1 MASCMKALNFPVWL
15 LTICMM
21 AAALAPERA
30 LAQNRLTMEPPP
42 RVRLKVAAQPD
53 GRGMIKFGTP
63 QVYSRQVVFRDRTE
77 EIQYLSDRLKK
88 AQNLTQSLQGIVD
101 TRDYQ
106 ALGILLELA
115 QGTAPKSSSGG
126 QESKTAATGGDTEG
140 DGGAGDPPSR
150 ITKPDVKTPSVLT
163 DGGAAAKTTSAVL
176 TPIEQEKAVIELRRF
191 LQNERRRLNF
201 DDMHDATGAV
211 AVDLGM
217 LVTLVPP
224 AGEDAYAIIE
234 AYALPPGHGQ
244 DVENFRKIERALS
257 ADSGKAGYEESLWL
271 PTYEKVNPNA
281 LMDEHMRKA
290 WADYLLSAIQAE
302 RDFIEMRVMSTALP
316 FGEKHFQLAVDEL
329 RRQVEERNRKESG
342 ELAAMLNKDR
352 EEIKKK
358 LAEAQ
363 RLKKEAEQKTRL
375 KELLQLDTKNDL
387 LSAKVALEE
396 KTVEALKQQEL
407 SSRAWED
414 LQMQGALT
422 TVAAA
427 TVLPVRHTELVNAV
441 KTAFD
446 EHNKVKAAEQTVED
460 LEKRVVSNTEATV
473 IVEEELR
480 EAVAA
485 VDQAAQEVSRA
496 QEAAAQAQQP
506 VEKQLGLTLLTG
518 LTSPV
523 MESSRAEVAVKESQF
538 STPAMAAPA
547 SAEAAGAGDG
557 AAASEGA
564 GRQGDQAGATPKRL
578 TPAQELEEMARKEA
592 AEEKDMLFYRYAV
605 RGGLSKLDLYKSRED
620 EGALMTLVQDYKQR
634 LMALYL
640 KLYFDRLIPASALT
654 SGNLGELQLRQCDL
668 EDNACVLL
676 DQMREL
682 NPNAVRVLSVD
693 PADQGQNI
701 SNVGATQSISDIVL
715 SLAPL
720 LPDSKVSGQM
730 DYYRDNRQFL
740 QSANRKPVAVGF
752 VNGDAEFPSFG
763 WILGPR
769 FEVKLKKPFFGL
781 WGRPRA
787 EAGYKHEPT
796 QHQVQVSLGMMAWMP
811 GLELELRGHWVSKR
825 TGLPVTP
832 ILTSCHVPVKMTPD
846 YAALT
851 EGMLDMLH
859 GRRRPPRILITNHKE
874 KFTLSSQ
881 GTTHKLVLLGKDMW
895 RSPAVSL
902 DSLPADSVEVLPGLT
917 GVVATFNGSL
927 PPAYDALYDVT
938 ITTTDGYDVIYN
950 RVAAPVR
957 GGQLGAGG
965 SGAAPGVRFNLAE
978 SVVEVSDLANA
989 KSVMVTLR
997 QIENRFPMPAQAFLK
1012 GGFFPAG
1019 VYIDPMSAELIGG
1032 QNDTLMMS
1040 VKFTGD
1046 DTLASKLPGLLPA
1059 GQKNGAARLG
1069 LTLGMPVMDAAMNAP
1084 TRVNVIEGSNTVL
1097 LIDRNKSKFEVPA
1110 AKEYAVG
1117 LARAELLADFPQ
1129 GMPAELFAEAYGDF
1143 VAAAAKGELRL
1154 NLKLA
1159 SGTVVPCFMT
1169 SGVSNLSA
1177 GLRFAL
1183 PTLDEVLAQGVEL
1196 KDDASTLTCDGEIF
1210 VSHHS
1215 KSFGLNQNVVLK
1227 LPAKPKAAD

>member
-1 MASCMKALNFPVWL
+1 MKAVNFPVWL

-21 AAALAPERA
+21 VAALAPERA

-126 QESKTAATGGDTEG
+126 QESKTAGTEG
-140 DGGAGDPPSR
+140 DGGAGDTSGR

-234 AYALPPGHGQ
+234 AYALPPGHGK
-244 DVENFRKIERALS
+244 DEENLRMIERALS
-257 ADSGKAGYEESLWL
+257 AESGKAGYEEHLWL

-281 LMDEHMRKA
+281 LLDEQMRKA

-342 ELAAMLNKDR
+342 ELAAMLNKER
-352 EEIKKK
+352 EEAKNK

-363 RLKKEAEQKTRL
+363 RLKKEAELKTRL
-375 KELLQLDTKNDL
+375 KERDQLDTKKGL
-387 LSAKVALEE
+387 LSTKVALEE
-396 KTVEALKQQEL
+396 KKLEAVKQQEL

-414 LQMQGALT
+414 VKMQGVLT

-446 EHNKVKAAEQTVED
+446 EQKNVKTAVQAVEV
-460 LEKRVVSNTEATV
+460 LEERVVSDTRATV
-473 IVEEELR
+473 IVQEELKT
-480 EAVAA
+480 AVAA
-485 VDQAAQEVSRA
+485 VAEAAQEVSRA
-496 QEAAAQAQQP
+496 EEAVAQAQQP

-547 SAEAAGAGDG
+547 SAEGTGAGDG
-557 AAASEGA
+557 AAASDGT
-564 GRQGDQAGATPKRL
+564 GRQGDQAGATPKWL

-620 EGALMTLVQDYKQR
+620 EAALMTLVQDYKQR

-640 KLYFDRLIPASALT
+640 KLYFDRLIPASALS

-668 EDNACVLL
+668 EENACVLL
-676 DQMREL
+676 NQMREL

-715 SLAPL
+715 SLSSL
-720 LPDSKVSGQM
+720 LPESKASGRM

-752 VNGDAEFPSFG
+752 VNGDEEFPSFG
-763 WILGPR
+763 WVLGPR
-769 FEVKLKKPFFGL
+769 FEVQLKRPWYKLGL
-781 WGRPRA
+781 GRPRA
-787 EAGYKHEPT
+787 EAGYTHEPT

-811 GLELELRGHWVSKR
+811 GLDLELRGHWVSKR

-881 GTTHKLVLLGKDMW
+881 GMTHKLVLLGKDMW

-917 GVVATFNGSL
+917 GVVATFTGSL

-978 SVVEVSDLANA
+978 SVVEVPDLANA

-1117 LARAELLADFPQ
+1117 LVRAELLAGFPQ
-1129 GMPAELFAEAYGDF
+1129 AMPPELFAEAYGDF

-1169 SGVSNLSA
+1169 SGVSNISA

-1183 PTLDEVLAQGVEL
+1183 PTLDEVLAQGEEQ
-1196 KDDASTLTCDGEIF
+1196 KTDPSTLTCEGEIF